1 MNPNATPFRTK
12 TAAPE
17 KKRLDMRTMAINAPF
32 APIEALTNEQ
42 KAQQQVDSITKKITY
57 QELLALSTSV
67 AVAEFVLA

>member
-1 MNPNATPFRTK
+1 M
-12 TAAPE
+12 
-17 KKRLDMRTMAINAPF
+17 LMMAISAPF

-67 AVAEFVLA
+67 SVAEFVLA